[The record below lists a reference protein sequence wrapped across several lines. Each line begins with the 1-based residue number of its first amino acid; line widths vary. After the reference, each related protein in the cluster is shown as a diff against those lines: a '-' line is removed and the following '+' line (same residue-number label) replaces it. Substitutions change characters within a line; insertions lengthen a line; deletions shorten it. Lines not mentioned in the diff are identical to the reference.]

1 MEYFHDAVEQA
12 WRSKKALLIV
22 YGDNSD
28 REISDHIVQF
38 FNDEGVQSELEQ
50 NFVVY
55 GIQSGSA
62 EGDQVNQE
70 F

>member
-12 WRSKKALLIV
+12 WRSKKALLVV

-38 FNDEGVQSELEQ
+38 FNDEGV
-50 NFVVY
+50 
-55 GIQSGSA
+55 
-62 EGDQVNQE
+62 
-70 F
+70 